1 MKQQNPIRNYPNLP
15 EDQVS
20 TLVDLRDRVYEDH
33 GCISHT
39 QENRAL
45 INMFYHFM
53 WELTAAIGDEDGSW
67 SEDPNF
73 REVHKKVMQLMDYH
87 RPNHPYSN

>member
-1 MKQQNPIRNYPNLP
+1 MPKTPPDQKYPNMP
-15 EDQVS
+15 EEQVG
-20 TLVDLRDRVYEDH
+20 TLADLRDRLYEDH

-45 INMFYHFM
+45 VNLFYHM
-53 WELTAAIGDEDGSW
+53 MYELTLAINPNEVGWQEDE
-67 SEDPNF
+67 NF
-73 REVHKKVMQLMDYH
+73 QKVHEEMMQLMDYR